1 MTPVQIGL
9 LSIAA
14 LVILL
19 AFRVPAGIS
28 LILAAVL
35 GGSLLTSPGIAFREI
50 GGDVI
55 RIVSH
60 YDLSVIPFVILMGY
74 IYQTGAKAEVPSQV
88 SSQVSSRLP
97 AGLTPVLALIMF
109 GFLSGGSVARFLMA
123 GVIPG
128 IITLILL
135 VPAAV
140 VICKIAQER
149 KKTCVD
155 PLTSAEHKQ
164 KTNCCMRTNHS
175 DMYLALRSGVRAQL
189 DKALLILV
197 SLIIIGGIFFGIFR
211 PVQAFA
217 VGVLVSVIVLT
228 VTRRLPLKD
237 LPEVLKI
244 SVGATARV
252 FLLLSGG
259 WLFGALL
266 TRSLIHSTLIRLIAG
281 SAIPPFLV
289 LGSILFFYI
298 AFGFLFNDLAALV
311 ILTPIVYP
319 IISGLGYS
327 VNWFAIL
334 AILALMAGALS
345 KERAEP
351 GLTGGRLPPLK
362 VLLHFAQDLSGK
374 DRRVLK
380 TIWPLFV
387 ALLIACLIIAAFP
400 DTVTLLPRLMFSLL

>member
-1 MTPVQIGL
+1 
-9 LSIAA
+9 
-14 LVILL
+14 
-19 AFRVPAGIS
+19 
-28 LILAAVL
+28 
-35 GGSLLTSPGIAFREI
+35 
-50 GGDVI
+50 
-55 RIVSH
+55 
-60 YDLSVIPFVILMGY
+60 
-74 IYQTGAKAEVPSQV
+74 
-88 SSQVSSRLP
+88 
-97 AGLTPVLALIMF
+97 
-109 GFLSGGSVARFLMA
+109 MA

-140 VICKIAQER
+140 VICKIAQEQ

-164 KTNCCMRTNHS
+164 KTNYCKRTNHS

-189 DKALLILV
+189 DKVLLILV